1 MKVEDP
7 WIYVRVGREER
18 RVDIYIFLGIDVA
31 GAESMKMDGRRALDK
46 PKSRV
51 SSHQQRG

>member
-1 MKVEDP
+1 
-7 WIYVRVGREER
+7 VRVGREER
-18 RVDIYIFLGIDVA
+18 RVDICIFLGIDVA